1 MGKKVI
7 FLLTLFLVSLSSSTI
22 DDTEE
27 NYTIFVDHKIGV
39 SDKYGILELKNNY
52 AYLELYTKFKGD
64 VVPINM
70 SWNSKIEPQVYIYNE
85 VASDSVTHV
94 YSCGSSEIRI
104 KNRKASIFLEN
115 SFIGVVELELHAVKE
130 LPTKYHHLR
139 NHAYMFTGRNA
150 VGFNFKKTGIGYDHY
165 DKLMQGHLLYKERDK
180 MEYSNFI
187 SKYDSV
193 QQHIYTKIYTI
204 QDSISAMNLIEEVQA
219 P

>member
-7 FLLTLFLVSLSSSTI
+7 FLLTLFFISLSSSTV
-22 DDTEE
+22 DDIEE
-27 NYTIFVDHKIGV
+27 KSTLFVDHKIGV
-39 SDKYGILELKNNY
+39 SDKYGILELKNDY
-52 AYLELYTKFKGD
+52 AYLELYTKFKGE

-70 SWNSKIEPQVYIYNE
+70 SWNSKIEPQVYVLNE
-85 VASDSVTHV
+85 SASDSLTDV

-104 KNRKASIFLEN
+104 QNKKASIYLEN

-150 VGFNFKKTGIGYDHY
+150 VGFNFKKTGLGYDHY
-165 DKLMQGHLLYKERDK
+165 DKLMHGHLLYKERDK
-180 MEYSNFI
+180 MDYGNFI

-193 QQHIYTKIYTI
+193 QQHIYKKIYTI
-204 QDSISAMNLIEEVQA
+204 QDSISALNLTEETLE

>member
-85 VASDSVTHV
+85 VASDSVTDV

-165 DKLMQGHLLYKERDK
+165 DKLMHGHLLYKERDK